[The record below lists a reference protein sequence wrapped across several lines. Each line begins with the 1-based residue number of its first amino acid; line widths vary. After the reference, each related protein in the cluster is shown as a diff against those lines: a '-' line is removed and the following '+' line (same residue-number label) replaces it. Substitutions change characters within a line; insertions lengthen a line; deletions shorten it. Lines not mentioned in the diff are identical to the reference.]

1 VSARFVSAVERATV
15 NTDTLNVRSGP
26 GKDFG
31 KLAALARNQEV
42 FVHERS
48 NGWCRI
54 GLESRWVSASLL
66 TAA

>member
-1 VSARFVSAVERATV
+1 
-15 NTDTLNVRSGP
+15 VRSGP